1 MYIAVLHVHVSLF
14 NVLSL
19 ALTVY
24 ILYMHIDYVYT

>member
-1 MYIAVLHVHVSLF
+1 MYMYIAVLHVF

-24 ILYMHIDYVYT
+24 IILYMHIDYVYT